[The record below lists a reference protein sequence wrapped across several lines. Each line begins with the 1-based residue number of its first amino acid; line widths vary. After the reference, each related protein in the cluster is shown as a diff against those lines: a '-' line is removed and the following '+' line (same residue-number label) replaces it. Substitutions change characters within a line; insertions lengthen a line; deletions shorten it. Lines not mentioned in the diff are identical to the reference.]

1 MKYCINDG
9 SPHHCAGIES
19 SPFYFPLYV
28 LYSTNIAE
36 RNGVPRVVQNIRG
49 CEKAYMEYTLNND
62 ASIIIQFVSLP
73 SFLVFIWHENE
84 VVVTSSKWFCALYCI
99 IEDISISTG
108 SLLVKNFLIE
118 IGLLARLILFR
129 FTVGHISI
137 YNTPED
143 FTIWIISMRMNEI
156 YSTQKIPSLPITT
169 LSMFDVNTSSYF
181 MVVALLLIFFVVLYP
196 WINIINFFSIL
207 LLCDVYT
214 IYVVTSYN
222 SRTSAFKSGS
232 Y

>member
-73 SFLVFIWHENE
+73 SFLVFI
-84 VVVTSSKWFCALYCI
+84 
-99 IEDISISTG
+99 
-108 SLLVKNFLIE
+108 
-118 IGLLARLILFR
+118 
-129 FTVGHISI
+129 
-137 YNTPED
+137 
-143 FTIWIISMRMNEI
+143 
-156 YSTQKIPSLPITT
+156 
-169 LSMFDVNTSSYF
+169 
-181 MVVALLLIFFVVLYP
+181 
-196 WINIINFFSIL
+196 
-207 LLCDVYT
+207 
-214 IYVVTSYN
+214 
-222 SRTSAFKSGS
+222 
-232 Y
+232 